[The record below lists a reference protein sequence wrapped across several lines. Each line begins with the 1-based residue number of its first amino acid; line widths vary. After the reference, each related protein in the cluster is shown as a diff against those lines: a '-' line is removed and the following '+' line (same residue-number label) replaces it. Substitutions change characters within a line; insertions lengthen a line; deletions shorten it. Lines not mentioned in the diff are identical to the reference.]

1 MNSNSLSKRDITY
14 SNNMKQQLFLFAIF
28 GVLAT
33 LLIPGTSFAES
44 ETLSDFEQELED
56 LDRQYQLLHE
66 EYGLYIL
73 N

>member
-1 MNSNSLSKRDITY
+1 MGSVGDITY

-33 LLIPGTSFAES
+33 LLIPGTSFVES